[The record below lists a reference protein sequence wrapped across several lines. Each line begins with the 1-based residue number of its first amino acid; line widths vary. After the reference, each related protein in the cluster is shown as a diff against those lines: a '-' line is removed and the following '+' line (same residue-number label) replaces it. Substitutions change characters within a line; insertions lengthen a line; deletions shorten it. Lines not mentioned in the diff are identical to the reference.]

1 MASITLTL
9 DRLKEIKSVDE
20 VVIKWHNGIKVSHL
34 KRLLLEGVNTL
45 TKEENQIWALV
56 SSKEG
61 SVYGFAG
68 RLDTDYE
75 ERVCYNEDK
84 SKKVTFHMRRLAMN
98 VDQKRIN
105 DGRDY
110 KLDFGK
116 VVDQTIAERMEQHF
130 RADDYLEH
138 FRREA
143 MVYFPLDIIPLDE
156 SKIDEYINTIETIL
170 IKGDVEKTHYR
181 LGVCNKQKI
190 DDPKLQY
197 PIKRIS
203 NKYVHPAFE
212 TDIYVTIKI

>member
-9 DRLKEIKSVDE
+9 EKLKEINPVDE
-20 VVIKWHNGIKVSHL
+20 VKIKWHYGIKVSHL
-34 KRLLLEGVNTL
+34 KKFLLEGVNTL
-45 TKEENQIWALV
+45 TRDEYQIWALV

-84 SKKVTFHMRRLAMN
+84 TKKLAFHMQRLAMN
-98 VDQKRIN
+98 IDRRRIEEC
-105 DGRDY
+105 RDY

-130 RADDYLEH
+130 NDDDYLEH
-138 FRREA
+138 FRRDA
-143 MVYFPLDIIPLDE
+143 MVYFPAEITPVDNNRV
-156 SKIDEYINTIETIL
+156 DEYIDTLETIL
-170 IKGDVEKTHYR
+170 IKGDVEKTYYR
-181 LGVCNKQKI
+181 LGVCNEKKT

-197 PIKRIS
+197 PIKKIS
-203 NKYVHPAFE
+203 NKNSILAFE
-212 TDIYVTIKI
+212 SYIYVTIKK